1 MDGLENFIKILKLSI
16 PIIGFFISAYNNL
29 RLLKI
34 SKFYGISE
42 KYFTKIIL
50 NNKED
55 FYYVVFGIII
65 NIILNIFINI
75 KIGKLTEGSCIRFIL
90 YVLFILINILFIYK
104 TAKNLKYNI
113 ALVILLLEC
122 IIMIFYLSINNII
135 INFDIVT
142 YVSTILFLTSYIILF
157 FCPKFYYAEYILDYE
172 IITKTNN
179 CSERLV
185 IVQGDSKTHIACRF
199 LIKEINT
206 TDKNTKNKF
215 IKKLKE
221 KSKNKFIKKLR
232 KKFKNN
238 ENFKEEILIIE
249 KSKYVFIDP
258 KDYYFENTHFD
269 KVVVLERK
277 DFEKEYYSWK
287 KENLSNMKEL
297 YVLKME
303 SLNR

>member
-29 RLLKI
+29 RLLKT

-75 KIGKLTEGSCIRFIL
+75 GKLTEGSCIRFIL
-90 YVLFILINILFIYK
+90 YVLFILINILFIYI

-122 IIMIFYLSINNII
+122 IIMIFYLSFNNIIINLSFNNII

-142 YVSTILFLTSYIILF
+142 YVSTILFLTYYIILF

-172 IITKTNN
+172 IITKKNN

-185 IVQGDSKTHIACRF
+185 IVQSDSKTHIACRF
-199 LIKEINT
+199 LIKEINI
-206 TDKNTKNKF
+206 TDKNTKNKC
-215 IKKLKE
+215 IKKLKK
-221 KSKNKFIKKLR
+221 KS
-232 KKFKNN
+232 KNN
-238 ENFKEEILIIE
+238 ENFKEDILIIE
-249 KSKYVFIDP
+249 KSKFVFIDP
-258 KDYYFENTHFD
+258 KDYYFENIHFD
-269 KVVVLERK
+269 KVEVLERYN
-277 DFEKEYYSWK
+277 FEKEYY
-287 KENLSNMKEL
+287 
-297 YVLKME
+297 
-303 SLNR
+303 R